1 MEKTNF
7 WKDIFKILFG
17 FFIVHASANIYFL
30 ISGYY
35 PPRPVWLP
43 LCLPA
48 LTPGINII
56 AMIFGFI
63 FIGVAAYLLF
73 LKKGSEKISRK
84 DVSKMFIGVFFLGF
98 MVGLAM
104 MNWFAVGVS
113 FILFLIFIYLNFKC

>member
-7 WKDIFKILFG
+7 WKDIFKILLG
-17 FFIVHASANIYFL
+17 FFIVHASANIYFA

-43 LCLPA
+43 LWLPG

-56 AMIFGFI
+56 AMIFGLI

-104 MNWFAVGVS
+104 INWFVVGVNL
-113 FILFLIFIYLNFKC
+113 ILFLIFIYLNFK